1 MDEVFEGLSYH
12 YNLEV
17 ESAYII
23 TLKGHAESEAMAQ
36 RCIESCIDVGQ
47 SAQIYDAF
55 DGTSGRIIVPDHSRD
70 KDYLKL
76 LKMVNF
82 TLTPP
87 EVCCLLS
94 HYALWCKC
102 VEMDRPIVILEHDA
116 VMLQKYTHHN
126 ALNNIVY
133 LGSGEQVRNQYC
145 GLIPIH
151 AQISPDFRYIYK
163 THAYAI
169 DPMVAR
175 NLASH
180 LIKYGIT
187 TPVDCMIR
195 ADLFPIVQHGI
206 FAQDLPGQT
215 TIPELFEPNK

>member
-12 YNLEV
+12 YDLEV
-17 ESAYII
+17 ESTYII
-23 TLKGHAESEAMAQ
+23 TLKDHAQSEAMAQ
-36 RCIESCIDVGQ
+36 RCIESCINVGQ
-47 SAQIYDAF
+47 SAQVYDAF
-55 DGTSGRIIVPDHSRD
+55 NGTSGRIIIPDHSKD

-94 HYALWCKC
+94 HYSLWCKC
-102 VEMDRPIVILEHDA
+102 VEIDRPIVVLEHDA
-116 VMLQKYTHHN
+116 VMLRKYTHHN
-126 ALNNIVY
+126 AFNNIVY
-133 LGSGEQVRNQYC
+133 LGAAQQVQDNYWNP
-145 GLIPIH
+145 IPIH
-151 AQISPDFRYIYK
+151 AQLCPDYRYIYK

-169 DPMVAR
+169 DPMIAR

-187 TPVDCMIR
+187 TPADCLLR
-195 ADLFPIVQHGI
+195 ADIFPIVQHGI
-206 FAQDLPGQT
+206 YAMEVPGDT
-215 TIPELFEPNK
+215 TIPELYEPNK